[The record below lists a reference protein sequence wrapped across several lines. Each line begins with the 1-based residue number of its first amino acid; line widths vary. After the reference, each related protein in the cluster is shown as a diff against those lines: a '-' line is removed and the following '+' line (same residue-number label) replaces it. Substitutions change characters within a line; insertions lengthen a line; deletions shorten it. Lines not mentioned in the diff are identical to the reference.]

1 MSFAAAGV
9 VEMRGASGESIGGRV
24 RRHLIGVWSVAAVFA
39 LTMPATRYVQID
51 VSAVYLAAVMFSA
64 WRGGLGAGLLATA
77 LSAVLGA
84 FFFFPPAYSFKVY
97 GEDLLQLGVFTL
109 AALIINSLSAA
120 RERALALEQQA
131 RQEAEVANAIKD
143 EFLAAVSH
151 ELRTPLTTIKTLTR
165 VLLRKNPSEGERREY
180 LEDIA
185 SECDRQIDLV
195 HNLLD
200 LSRVKVGGVEIRPGR
215 VEVGETLRDCEKI
228 ERAGAAERNQEL
240 VVEVTPDLPPVR
252 GDRSALR
259 RALCAVVENAI
270 KYTPDG
276 GRVTLRARRD
286 GGGERVAFEVEDT
299 GPGIGAEDLPRI
311 FERFY
316 RGRAG
321 AGDGAPGGDEQE
333 VPGIGL
339 GLHLARVLVEGM
351 GGSIE
356 ASSRVGQGST
366 FTLRLPVWRD
376 ESGGG
381 GGEWALA
388 PAAAP
393 PENLAGGATER
404 GGLRNG

>member
-1 MSFAAAGV
+1 
-9 VEMRGASGESIGGRV
+9 MRRATGENIGARL
-24 RRHLIGVWSVAAVFA
+24 RRYLIGAWSVAAVFA
-39 LTMPATRYVQID
+39 LTMLATRYVQMD
-51 VSAVYLAAVMFSA
+51 VTSVYLAAIMFSA

-109 AALIINSLSAA
+109 AALIISSLSAA

-131 RQEAEVANAIKD
+131 RREAEVANVVKD

-165 VLLRKNPSEGERREY
+165 VLLRKNPTEEERREY

-185 SECDRQIDLV
+185 SECERQIDLV

-200 LSRVKVGGVEIRPGR
+200 LSRVKVGGVEIRSGR
-215 VEVGETLRDCEKI
+215 VDVGEVLRACEKI
-228 ERAGAAERNQEL
+228 ERPAAVERNQEL
-240 VVEVTPDLPPVR
+240 IVESVSDLPPVR
-252 GDRSALR
+252 ADKSALR

-270 KYTPDG
+270 KYTPDE
-276 GRVTLRARRD
+276 GRIILRARRD
-286 GGGERVAFEVEDT
+286 EGGGQVAIEVEDT
-299 GPGIGAEDLPRI
+299 GVGIRAEDLPRI
-311 FERFY
+311 FDRFY

-321 AGDGAPGGDEQE
+321 AGDSAGNLDEQE

-356 ASSRVGQGST
+356 ASSRVGHGST

-376 ESGGG
+376 ETDDEANVDEGV
-381 GGEWALA
+381 WATSPVKA
-388 PAAAP
+388 PA
-393 PENLAGGATER
+393 ENLASGGVER
-404 GGLRNG
+404 EGLRNG

>member
-1 MSFAAAGV
+1 MSGV
-9 VEMRGASGESIGGRV
+9 TGESLGGRL
-24 RRHLIGVWSVAAVFA
+24 RRYLVGVWSVAAVFV
-39 LTMPATRYVQID
+39 LTMLATRYVQMD
-51 VSAVYLAAVMFSA
+51 VSVVYLAAVMFSA

-109 AALIINSLSAA
+109 AALIISSLSAA

-131 RQEAEVANAIKD
+131 RREAEAANAVKD

-165 VLLRKNPSEGERREY
+165 VLLRKNPTEEERREY

-195 HNLLD
+195 YNLLD
-200 LSRVKVGGVEIRPGR
+200 LSRVQVGGVEISPGR
-215 VEVGETLRDCEKI
+215 VAVDETLWDCEKVV
-228 ERAGAAERNQEL
+228 RAGAAERAQEL
-240 VVEVTPDLPPVR
+240 VVELTSDLPPVR
-252 GDRSALR
+252 GDKSALR
-259 RALCAVVENAI
+259 RAVCAVAENAI
-270 KYTPDG
+270 KYTPEG
-276 GRVTLRARRD
+276 GRITLRASRGE
-286 GGGERVAFEVEDT
+286 GGGHVALEVEDT
-299 GPGIGAEDLPRI
+299 GPGISAEDLPRV

-321 AGDGAPGGDEQE
+321 TGNGAGGSEEQE

-356 ASSRVGQGST
+356 ARSRVGHGST
-366 FTLRLPVWRD
+366 FTLRLPVWRGEPD
-376 ESGGG
+376 GGADVG
-381 GGEWALA
+381 
-388 PAAAP
+388 AAAP
-393 PENLAGGATER
+393 AENFADGAVER

>member
-1 MSFAAAGV
+1 M
-9 VEMRGASGESIGGRV
+9 GGRL
-24 RRHLIGVWSVAAVFA
+24 RRYLIAVWSVAAVFV
-39 LTMPATRYVQID
+39 LTMFATRYVQMD
-51 VSAVYLAAVMFSA
+51 VSASYLAAVMFSA

-84 FFFFPPAYSFKVY
+84 FFFFPPAYSFRVY

-109 AALIINSLSAA
+109 AALIISSLSAA
-120 RERALALEQQA
+120 RERALTLEQQA
-131 RQEAEVANAIKD
+131 RREAEAAGAVKD

-165 VLLRKNPSEGERREY
+165 LLLRKNPTEAERREY

-185 SECDRQIDLV
+185 SECERQIDLV

-200 LSRVKVGGVEIRPGR
+200 LSRVKVGGVEISPGR
-215 VEVGETLRDCEKI
+215 VEVGETLRDCEKVV
-228 ERAGAAERNQEL
+228 RAGAAERAQEL
-240 VVEVTPDLPPVR
+240 SVELTPDLPPVC
-252 GDRSALR
+252 GDKSALR
-259 RALCAVVENAI
+259 RAVCAVIENAI
-270 KYTPDG
+270 KYTPEGGRIALRAARDEAG
-276 GRVTLRARRD
+276 GRVAI
-286 GGGERVAFEVEDT
+286 EVEDT
-299 GPGIGAEDLPRI
+299 GPGISAEDLPRV

-321 AGDGAPGGDEQE
+321 AGNGAGGVEEQE

-356 ASSRVGQGST
+356 ASSRAGRGST

-376 ESGGG
+376 D
-381 GGEWALA
+381 
-388 PAAAP
+388 AA
-393 PENLAGGATER
+393 ER
-404 GGLRNG
+404 GGVSNG